1 MAAIV
6 FLAAEAF
13 GYSALVGI
21 RKQVARVGAGIML
34 AGIALYS
41 GIYAV
46 SAVGTFVIPA
56 WFPSGS
62 GGVNGIAMDDTMTG
76 LVGVGAL
83 ILAAAMLPE
92 LRGSFRKTASV
103 VKQRLNPVRLGV
115 YMSYLMAT
123 VVMFLYG
130 YYIEMNESR
139 FGFAA
144 LPAAQAAGDQVFT
157 RTHLLLVFGS
167 LPIIAIFLL
176 AADLLGDTSGRGATL
191 KRWMSGSVLAGMV
204 VATMGLGIWVFST
217 PSHATRWSVANAGA
231 VLYIVGQ
238 VLILLGAALELFMMR
253 SPETQEL
260 LPAPS
265 VLALADESDGSGVLQ
280 PAAVD

>member
-1 MAAIV
+1 
-6 FLAAEAF
+6 
-13 GYSALVGI
+13 
-21 RKQVARVGAGIML
+21 
-34 AGIALYS
+34 
-41 GIYAV
+41 
-46 SAVGTFVIPA
+46 
-56 WFPSGS
+56 
-62 GGVNGIAMDDTMTG
+62 MDDTMTG

-83 ILAAAMLPE
+83 ILAAAMMPE
-92 LRGSFRKTASV
+92 LKGSFRKTAGV
-103 VKQRLNPVRLGV
+103 VKERLNPVRLAV
-115 YMSYLMAT
+115 YMTYLMAT

-130 YYIEMNESR
+130 YYIEMNESK

-144 LPAAQAAGDQVFT
+144 LPAAQAVVDQVFT

-176 AADLLGDTSGRGATL
+176 AAELLGDTSARGAAL

-238 VLILLGAALELFMMR
+238 VLILLGAAIELFMMR

-260 LPAPS
+260 SPIHAPS
-265 VLALADESDGSGVLQ
+265 VPTS
-280 PAAVD
+280 AAQA